1 MKTVFF
7 FCFNKLNNYPV
18 FSIIITTALPL
29 SRSYVETKMCHKN
42 NMLCNA
48 GLLTNPHRQPRGPS
62 PCARVEESSSKWFVT
77 NKASCTPH
85 TVNNNTTTDKYLGI
99 YTDLV
104 IPLHFLLKTADQIV
118 GCHHKSRVIFSRQK
132 WPLRTTLVLFFL

>member
-1 MKTVFF
+1 MQRWPA
-7 FCFNKLNNYPV
+7 NK
-18 FSIIITTALPL
+18 
-29 SRSYVETKMCHKN
+29 
-42 NMLCNA
+42 
-48 GLLTNPHRQPRGPS
+48 LTNPHRQPRGPS
-62 PCARVEESSSKWFVT
+62 PCARVEESSLKWFVT
-77 NKASCTPH
+77 NKVSCTPH

-132 WPLRTTLVLFFL
+132 WPLRTTLVFSFFFKYIYVYINVQTLFHHLALLKHTYILS